1 MNLVQL
7 YVYISIYTCTHAS
20 TTIHVFLV
28 SFSHAFDCFYA
39 ISVNERKVIQTAAQA
54 DRSPGRIRVT
64 PVTVANGQTIRIAA
78 VGISSSG
85 EAFANS
91 SSLCLRWELSSC
103 DGLAYWDDAYG
114 SQKSASSWERF
125 LVLQNESGLV
135 LTELSYLYL

>member
-1 MNLVQL
+1 MNE
-7 YVYISIYTCTHAS
+7 H
-20 TTIHVFLV
+20 
-28 SFSHAFDCFYA
+28 
-39 ISVNERKVIQTAAQA
+39 KVIQTAAQA

-91 SSLCLRWELSSC
+91 SSLCLGWELSNC

-135 LTELSYLYL
+135 LMGLSYLHLELPSFYNMLFRWFITILVFSLK